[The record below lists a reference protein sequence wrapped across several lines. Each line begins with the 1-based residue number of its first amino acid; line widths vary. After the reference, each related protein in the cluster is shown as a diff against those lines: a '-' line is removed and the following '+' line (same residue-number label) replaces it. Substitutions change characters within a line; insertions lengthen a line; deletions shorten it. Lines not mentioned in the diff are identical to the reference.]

1 MYNENDIVKVNF
13 NGNEYDLRVDS
24 TKGINVDISECLKAI
39 DSDELYEY
47 LYQYQ
52 KHMFDEI
59 NGDPF
64 FEGKTIKSG
73 NDLKNA
79 IEELKVIACKRD
91 VVYICGEY
99 WCDPEHGF
107 SIKFPNG
114 KFVKSEFETYEYNRD
129 EGAAANYTP
138 KCTVLGLYSDYL

>member
-79 IEELKVIACKRD
+79 IIL
-91 VVYICGEY
+91 
-99 WCDPEHGF
+99 F
-107 SIKFPNG
+107 
-114 KFVKSEFETYEYNRD
+114 
-129 EGAAANYTP
+129 
-138 KCTVLGLYSDYL
+138 L